1 MSRPEKN
8 PLRWLLPL
16 FLLLLAACQPSGGN
30 KPATATREVV
40 DMAGRR
46 MTVPVTITRTY
57 STRPG
62 SVTLYAVAPDLMVN
76 RSLWMTDGA
85 ERFMSPAYLKL
96 PFSDGSAE
104 EIVRL
109 HPDVIISYFAINP
122 QSIDQADRLSQRTG
136 IPVFMVDMEMQ
147 RYHEAFKAMG
157 DLLGKQEQT
166 AKMTAYI
173 EKWLLPVFAKA
184 ARIPANQRKRVYYA
198 EGNRGLNT
206 DPSGSFHSQIIDLV
220 GATNVAQ
227 VNRLSGK
234 GMSAVSME
242 QVLQWNPDEVIVW
255 TGMGPSMTTYRAI
268 AADPL
273 WQRVPAVRKGHIHQI
288 PFLPFGWFDRPPGT
302 NRILGALWFA
312 QLVYPEVYH
321 IDLEAATREYFTI
334 FFHRDLTDAEL
345 REVLHPF
352 AFTDVA
358 PVQSAKS
365 KPGHDETSR

>member
-1 MSRPEKN
+1 MKRSFHTRFC
-8 PLRWLLPL
+8 WLLPI
-16 FLLLLAACQPSGGN
+16 FLLLLAACQPSGK
-30 KPATATREVV
+30 KPGSDTREVV

-46 MTVPVTITRTY
+46 MEVPVVITRAY

-96 PFSDGSAE
+96 PYSDGAVE
-104 EIVRL
+104 DIIRL
-109 HPDVIISYFAINP
+109 HPDVIISYFSIDP
-122 QSIDQADRLSQRTG
+122 QSIDQATRLSQKTG
-136 IPVFMVDMEMQ
+136 IPVFMVDMEMK
-147 RYHEAFKAMG
+147 RYPEAFAAMG
-157 DLLGKQEQT
+157 ELLGKQEQT
-166 AKMTAYI
+166 AKMSAYI

-184 ARIPANQRKRVYYA
+184 AQIPESQRKRVYYA

-206 DPSGSFHSQIIDLV
+206 DPSGSFHSQIVDLV

-234 GMSAVSME
+234 GMSSVSIE

-255 TGMGPSMTTYRAI
+255 TGMGPSVTTCRNI
-268 AADPL
+268 TNDPL
-273 WQRVPAVRKGHIHQI
+273 WQRVPAVREGRIHQI

-302 NRILGALWFA
+302 NRILGTLWLA
-312 QLVYPEVYH
+312 QLLYPEVYQ
-321 IDLEAATREYFTI
+321 IDLEAATREYFSV

-345 REVLHPF
+345 REVLHPL
-352 AFTDVA
+352 A
-358 PVQSAKS
+358 PTGMAQGEGAK
-365 KPGHDETSR
+365 K

>member
-1 MSRPEKN
+1 MRAASMRIFR
-8 PLRWLLPL
+8 LILPL
-16 FLLLLAACQPSGGN
+16 LLLLLAACQPSGE
-30 KPATATREVV
+30 KPAADTREVV

-46 MTVPVTITRTY
+46 MTVPVTIERAY
-57 STRPG
+57 ATRPG

-109 HPDVIISYFAINP
+109 HPDVIISYFSINR

-136 IPVFMVDMEMQ
+136 VPVFMVDMEMK
-147 RYHEAFKAMG
+147 RYPEAFAAMG
-157 DLLGKQEQT
+157 ELLGRQEQA
-166 AKMTAYI
+166 AKMTAYL

-184 ARIPANQRKRVYYA
+184 GQIPESQKKRVYYA

-206 DPSGSFHSQIIDLV
+206 DPTGSFHSQIIDLV

-227 VNRLSGK
+227 VSLLSGK
-234 GMSAVSME
+234 GMSVVSME
-242 QVLQWNPDEVIVW
+242 QVLQWNPDVVIVW
-255 TGMGPSMTTYRAI
+255 TGMGASMTTFRNI
-268 AADPL
+268 TGDPF
-273 WQRVPAVRKGHIHQI
+273 WQRVPAVRKGRIHQI

-302 NRILGALWFA
+302 NRILGALWLA
-312 QLVYPEVYH
+312 QLLYPDLYH
-321 IDLEAATREYFTI
+321 IDLEAAAREYFTI

-345 REVLHPF
+345 REVMHPL
-352 AFTDVA
+352 ALPGVDRREVA
-358 PVQSAKS
+358 NKLS
-365 KPGHDETSR
+365 GHDETSR

>member
-1 MSRPEKN
+1 MRPASSRTF
-8 PLRWLLPL
+8 RWLLPL
-16 FLLLLAACQPSGGN
+16 ILLLLAACQPSGE
-30 KPATATREVV
+30 KRPEAAMREVI

-46 MTVPVTITRTY
+46 MMVPVTIERAY
-57 STRPG
+57 ATRPG

-96 PFSDGSAE
+96 PFSDGSSE
-104 EIVRL
+104 EIVKL
-109 HPDVIISYFAINP
+109 HPDVIISYFSITP

-136 IPVFMVDMEMQ
+136 VPIFMVDMEMK
-147 RYHEAFKAMG
+147 RYPEAFAAMG
-157 DLLGKQEQT
+157 ELLGRQEQA
-166 AKMTAYI
+166 AKMTRYL

-184 ARIPANQRKRVYYA
+184 ARIPASQRKRVYYA

-242 QVLQWNPDEVIVW
+242 QVLQWNPDELIVW
-255 TGMGPSMTTYRAI
+255 TGMGPSMNTYRAI
-268 AADPL
+268 TGDSL
-273 WQRVPAVRKGHIHQI
+273 WQRVPAVREGRIHQI

-302 NRILGALWFA
+302 NRILGALWLA
-312 QLVYPEVYH
+312 ELLYPDVYH
-321 IDLEAATREYFTI
+321 IDLEAAAREYFTI

-345 REVLHPF
+345 REVLHPL
-352 AFTDVA
+352 ASPGVDRKQA
-358 PVQSAKS
+358 ANKLS
-365 KPGHDETSR
+365 GHDETSR

>member
-1 MSRPEKN
+1 MKRPFN
-8 PLRWLLPL
+8 TLSRWLLPF
-16 FLLLLAACQPSGGN
+16 FLLLLAACQPSGK
-30 KPATATREVV
+30 KPGSDTREVV

-46 MTVPVTITRTY
+46 MEVPVVITRAY

-96 PFSDGSAE
+96 PYSDGAVE
-104 EIVRL
+104 DIIRL
-109 HPDVIISYFAINP
+109 HPDVIISYFSIDP
-122 QSIDQADRLSQRTG
+122 QSIDQATRLSQKTG
-136 IPVFMVDMEMQ
+136 IPVFMVDMEMK
-147 RYHEAFKAMG
+147 RYPEAFAAMG
-157 DLLGKQEQT
+157 ELLGKQEQT
-166 AKMTAYI
+166 AKMSAYI

-184 ARIPANQRKRVYYA
+184 AQIPESQRKRVYYA

-206 DPSGSFHSQIIDLV
+206 DPSGSFHSQIVDLV

-234 GMSAVSME
+234 GMSSVSIE

-255 TGMGPSMTTYRAI
+255 TGMGPSVTTCRNI
-268 AADPL
+268 TNDPL
-273 WQRVPAVRKGHIHQI
+273 WQRVPAVREGRIHQI

-302 NRILGALWFA
+302 NRILGTLWLA
-312 QLVYPEVYH
+312 QLLYPEVYQ
-321 IDLEAATREYFTI
+321 IDLEAATREYFSV

-345 REVLHPF
+345 REVLHPL
-352 AFTDVA
+352 A
-358 PVQSAKS
+358 PTGMALGEGAK
-365 KPGHDETSR
+365 K

>member
-1 MSRPEKN
+1 MRVVSPRTF
-8 PLRWLLPL
+8 RWLLPL
-16 FLLLLAACQPSGGN
+16 LLLLLAACQPSGG
-30 KPATATREVV
+30 KRPGEATREVV

-46 MTVPVTITRTY
+46 MTVPVTIERA
-57 STRPG
+57 SATRPG
-62 SVTLYAVAPDLMVN
+62 SVTLYAIAPDLMVN

-96 PFSDGSAE
+96 PFSDGSSE

-109 HPDVIISYFAINP
+109 HPDVIVSYFSITP

-136 IPVFMVDMEMQ
+136 VPVFMVDMEMK
-147 RYHEAFKAMG
+147 RYPEAFAAMG
-157 DLLGKQEQT
+157 ELLGRQEQA

-184 ARIPANQRKRVYYA
+184 ARISASQRKRVYYA

-227 VNRLSGK
+227 VNLLSGK

-255 TGMGPSMTTYRAI
+255 TGMGPSMNTYRAI

-273 WQRVPAVRKGHIHQI
+273 WQRVPAVREGRIHQI

-302 NRILGALWFA
+302 NRILGTLWLA
-312 QLVYPEVYH
+312 ELLYPDVYR
-321 IDLEAATREYFTI
+321 IDLEAAVREYFTI

-352 AFTDVA
+352 ASTDVA